1 MARPRLIRGLALVFP
16 PVTVLASVH
25 ELYLRNQQD
34 LDRTVS
40 VLLPF
45 WAAAA
50 SALVLGVFLQRFDG
64 AAPARA
70 ALWAFYG
77 FGFGFTAWSFLRAR
91 PELDQLALW
100 TLDTAT
106 GAAIFAGAWLAV
118 VVAVSR
124 RTRLR
129 ALEPLLATLAVVL
142 AAREVSILASA
153 LYPQAPRPPA
163 RDVAADFGAGG
174 SSRLPNVYHLILD
187 AFQDELFE
195 PCLPAG
201 AEAAFDGFVR
211 FHLASPGRA
220 TVQVLPTIF
229 TGRALSAGGQT
240 ERLREGLVGASSLLG
255 DLRRAGYRTVGF
267 VPRYVYADHRAAL
280 DLTVFHDDNVEAADV
295 RALHGAAFRRLW
307 AFRVLPLA
315 LTERLA
321 RGHALGFDAEF
332 LRSAQAQRLSA
343 HSQPVVSRLSFES
356 VLQAEAR
363 LPARGRYTLVH
374 LLLPHDPF
382 LLRSDC
388 GHGSASKPTDLRQQ
402 TDCTLRLVVRYL
414 GRLQELGRLE
424 PSVVVVHGDHGSGE
438 VLRDGR
444 LVADEAAYF
453 RTLLLVKR
461 AAARGPLRQG
471 SEPARAADI
480 APTLAAL
487 LGLPRT
493 SDFDGRPLGEALR

>member
-34 LDRTVS
+34 LDQTLS

-50 SALVLGVFLQRFDG
+50 AAVLLGAFLQRLDG

-70 ALWAFYG
+70 ALWAYYG
-77 FGFGFTAWSFLRAR
+77 LGFGFTAWSFLRAQ
-91 PELDQLALW
+91 PAFDQLALW
-100 TLDTAT
+100 TLDTAA
-106 GAAIFAGAWLAV
+106 GAAVFAGAWLAL
-118 VVAVSR
+118 VVAASR
-124 RTRLR
+124 RAQPR
-129 ALEPLLATLAVVL
+129 ALEPLVATLAVVL
-142 AAREVSILASA
+142 AAREMTLLVSA
-153 LYPQAPRPPA
+153 LDRAPRPPA
-163 RDVAADFGAGG
+163 RDVAEDFGAGG

-201 AEAAFDGFVR
+201 AEAVFDGFVR
-211 FHLASPGRA
+211 FHVATPGRA
-220 TVQVLPTIF
+220 TVRVLPTIF
-229 TGRALSAGGQT
+229 TGRALDAGGQK
-240 ERLREGLVGASSLLG
+240 ERLREGLLGASSLLG
-255 DLRRAGYRTVGF
+255 DLRRGGYRTVGF
-267 VPRYVYADHRAAL
+267 VPRYVYADHSASL
-280 DLTVFHDDNVEAADV
+280 DLAVFHDDNVKAADV

-343 HSQPVVSRLSFES
+343 YAQPIVSRLSFES
-356 VLQAEAR
+356 VLEAEAR

-388 GHGSASKPTDLRQQ
+388 GYGTASNPTDLRQQ

-424 PSVVVVHGDHGSGE
+424 PSVVVVHGDHGSGA

-444 LVADEAAYF
+444 LVADDSAYY
-453 RTLLLVKR
+453 RTLLLVKG

-471 SEPARAADI
+471 SEPATAADI

-487 LGLPRT
+487 LGL
-493 SDFDGRPLGEALR
+493 SHAGAFDGRPLGEALR